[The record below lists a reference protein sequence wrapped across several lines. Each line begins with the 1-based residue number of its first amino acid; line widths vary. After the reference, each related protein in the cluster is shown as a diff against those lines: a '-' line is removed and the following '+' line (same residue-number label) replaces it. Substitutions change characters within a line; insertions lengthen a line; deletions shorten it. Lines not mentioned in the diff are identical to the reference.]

1 MPEVSIRTVNGTP
14 DEERVRSAL
23 LDLMRQ
29 HDLSRWAWATDVRID
44 RDLRTLGVC
53 SREDGE
59 YIVRLRAAK
68 QPADVEGRAPFR
80 ANWKGLLAVYF
91 HEQLHAYL
99 DLKDGQV
106 QGAVQELRRLY
117 PDVPVGGEEG
127 ARSEFSTY
135 LHLILCTLELEAVSS
150 LIGEATYR
158 EMKADPRFYRFIYGT
173 VLRDTNALRNLIRQH
188 ETSCE
193 SQTDRARVRLQMAA
207 MRCRRRAKRRLR
219 CR

>member
-1 MPEVSIRTVNGTP
+1 MPEVNIRTVNGTP
-14 DEERVRSAL
+14 DEEWVQLAL

-59 YIVRLRAAK
+59 YVVRLRAAK
-68 QPADVEGRAPFR
+68 QPADVEGRASPQP
-80 ANWKGLLAVYF
+80 NWQRLLAVYI

-99 DLKDGQV
+99 DLKDDQV
-106 QGAVQELRRLY
+106 QDAVQELRRLY

-127 ARSEFSTY
+127 ARNEFSTY
-135 LHLILCTLELEAVSS
+135 LHLILCTLELEGVSS

-158 EMKADPRFYRFIYGT
+158 EMKADPRFYRFIYRT
-173 VLRDTNALRNLIRQH
+173 VLRDTDALRDLIRRH
-188 ETSCE
+188 GLDLS
-193 SQTDRARVRLQMAA
+193 A
-207 MRCRRRAKRRLR
+207 
-219 CR
+219 